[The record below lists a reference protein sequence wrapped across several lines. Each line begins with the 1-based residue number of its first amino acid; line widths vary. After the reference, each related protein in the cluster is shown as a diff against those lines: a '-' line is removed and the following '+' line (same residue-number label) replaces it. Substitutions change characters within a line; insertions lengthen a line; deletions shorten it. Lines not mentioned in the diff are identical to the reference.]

1 MTTSLHTDVPY
12 SRLYL
17 VGDNAPWV
25 LSEEVRSVHAI
36 ATRLGI
42 DAHVVTD
49 TTDVHKQSIFYISRY
64 ALFQSI
70 ERDHDNRLAFAYFH
84 GAPVTGYPEFDDM
97 FQRLTYW
104 HPRISRVQV
113 SYSEMED
120 VMARTGMERSK
131 IHRIP
136 LAIELPFFRFRTPGD
151 KHAARSALGIPQDAF
166 VVGSFQKDGNGW
178 GDGLEPKLI
187 KGPDV
192 FLRVIDAVR
201 DRIPGL
207 MVLLTGP
214 ARGFVKRGLEQLRV
228 PYRHVMLD
236 RYEDV
241 AQCYHALDAYV
252 VASRQEGGP
261 KAILESMASG
271 VPLVTTR
278 VGQAIDLVQPGVNGW
293 MSASEDVS
301 HLAAG
306 VQQIHTTPQSWV
318 PITANGRA
326 TAEAN
331 AYDRQ
336 AALWQ
341 RFFSG
346 FVQVP
351 DHRGPA
357 TASSRSSML
366 ESGRMQ

>member
-1 MTTSLHTDVPY
+1 MTTSLHTDAQF

-25 LSEEVRSVHAI
+25 LSEEVRSVHAV

-42 DAHVVTD
+42 ETESVTD
-49 TTDVHKQSIFYISRY
+49 TATIHNQCIFFISRY
-64 ALFQSI
+64 AMFQAI
-70 ERDHDNRLAFAYFH
+70 EHDHDNRIAFAYFH
-84 GAPVTGYPEFDDM
+84 GTPGTGYPEFDDM
-97 FQRLTYW
+97 FQRLSFW

-113 SYSEMED
+113 SYSA
-120 VMARTGMERSK
+120 MADLMDRTGMAPEK

-136 LAIELPFFRFRTPGD
+136 LAIELAYFPHRTMTGR
-151 KHAARSALGIPQDAF
+151 HQARQALGIPQDAF

-178 GDGLEPKLI
+178 GDGFEPKPI

-228 PYRHVMLD
+228 PHKHISVD
-236 RYEDV
+236 HYEDV
-241 AQCYHALDAYV
+241 GQCYNALDAYV

-261 KAILESMASG
+261 KAVLESMAAG

-278 VGQAIDLVQPGVNGW
+278 VGQAMDLVQHGINGW
-293 MSASEDVS
+293 MSPVEDVP

-306 VQQIHTTPQSWV
+306 LLSVRDDNDAWV
-318 PITANGRA
+318 TRVMNARA

-331 AYDRQ
+331 SYDRQ
-336 AALWQ
+336 SDLWR
-341 RFFSG
+341 RFFAG
-346 FVQVP
+346 FVNSHTGAGAAWRDVSN
-351 DHRGPA
+351 
-357 TASSRSSML
+357 TSR
-366 ESGRMQ
+366 EGRAFA

>member
-1 MTTSLHTDVPY
+1 MTTPLHTGTAF

-25 LSEEVRSVHAI
+25 LSEEVRSVQAV
-36 ATRLGI
+36 AARLGI
-42 DAHVVTD
+42 ETEAVTD
-49 TTDVHKQSIFYISRY
+49 TAAIHNQCVFYISRY
-64 ALFQSI
+64 AMFQAI
-70 ERDHDNRLAFAYFH
+70 EQDHDNRIAFAYFH
-84 GAPVTGYPEFDDM
+84 GTPGTGYPEFDDM
-97 FQRLTYW
+97 FQRLSFW

-113 SYSEMED
+113 SYSEMAD
-120 VMARTGMERSK
+120 VLARTGMAPEK

-136 LAIELPFFRFRTPGD
+136 LGIELAYFRSRTVAD
-151 KHAARSALGIPQDAF
+151 RHHARETLGIPHSAF

-214 ARGFVKRGLEQLRV
+214 ARGFVKRGLEHMRV
-228 PYRHVMLD
+228 PYTHLQIE
-236 RYEDV
+236 RYEDIGR
-241 AQCYHALDAYV
+241 CYNAIDAYL

-261 KAILESMASG
+261 KAVLESMAAG

-278 VGQAIDLVQPGVNGW
+278 VGQAMDLVQHGLNGW
-293 MSASEDVS
+293 MSPIGDAA

-306 VQQIHTTPQSWV
+306 LLSVRDDQAAWASRVMH
-318 PITANGRA
+318 ARA

-331 AYDRQ
+331 SYDRQ
-336 AALWQ
+336 ASLWQ
-341 RFFSG
+341 RFFAG
-346 FVQVP
+346 FVNGSPGAAIQDVKSAAY
-351 DHRGPA
+351 D
-357 TASSRSSML
+357 
-366 ESGRMQ
+366 GRAFA